1 MNHISI
7 KKIQPASSQ
16 NKSTTINLK
25 NMANDR
31 ALTTRSKMAAA
42 LRKSR
47 ALSTPLSPFRCRP
60 QKKKRKTPQNLGIH
74 RMTFSALDRRHLSP
88 LLTIQKRERS
98 AARTPAVS
106 FAPSA
111 GDVILT
117 RASKMALFASRNN
130 VTVPYALWR
139 LGDRRGYW
147 PARGWKSGFAVRAV
161 CLEQRIFG
169 GVLVLGGRG

>member
-60 QKKKRKTPQNLGIH
+60 QKKKKNPTKPRDPSH
-74 RMTFSALDRRHLSP
+74 DFFSP
-88 LLTIQKRERS
+88 RS
-98 AARTPAVS
+98 APLIAIVNYLETGKIRGKDARRL
-106 FAPSA
+106 F
-111 GDVILT
+111 
-117 RASKMALFASRNN
+117 RA
-130 VTVPYALWR
+130 
-139 LGDRRGYW
+139 
-147 PARGWKSGFAVRAV
+147 
-161 CLEQRIFG
+161 I
-169 GVLVLGGRG
+169 GR